1 MAKSKSNNQK
11 EKNQQKAAN
20 PVKNSTTGAGDS
32 AQKAKISNGAGSEQQ
47 DTKEELLNQLDLRFR
62 DEIASHPGGENIRR
76 CFACGTCAAGCPV
89 TEVDSEYNCRR
100 IIRQILFGMR
110 EEVLSSPLIWMCLV
124 CYRCYVRCPQKVN
137 FTDIMRVLRY
147 LAVKEKRFSPETF
160 EWINELDRFS
170 QVMRHDMVKGF
181 FDKKRSRWRNFK
193 AASKKLLKR
202 L

>member
-1 MAKSKSNNQK
+1 MATSKQAKK
-11 EKNQQKAAN
+11 EKTECNTASQPDPPRRIEKPEAAEA
-20 PVKNSTTGAGDS
+20 VLS
-32 AQKAKISNGAGSEQQ
+32 
-47 DTKEELLNQLDLRFR
+47 QLDLRFR

-100 IIRQILFGMR
+100 IIRQILLGMR

-147 LAVKEKRFSPETF
+147 LAVKEKRVSAETF
-160 EWINELDRFS
+160 ERINELDRFS
-170 QVMRHDMVKGF
+170 QVVRHDLVKGF
-181 FDKKRSRWRNFK
+181 FEKSNISLDELEGQIGKIIKESL
-193 AASKKLLKR
+193 A
-202 L
+202 